1 MLSKGLERFMIARR
15 ERNRRDLS
23 GVRLERDAELDRYKA
38 YGDLADVKEAVQA
51 ATLWNYI
58 YHPAEYGPMLPVS
71 RSWDFVGGAANSDW
85 SYVIFDWDNIF
96 ASFMSSLDPRSKA
109 IAYSNFIQV
118 IRSKTA
124 AGFVPNYSAGG
135 SKSVDRTEPP
145 VGAKVLLEMYNKYKD
160 AWLVLLLFEDLL
172 EWNTWF
178 LTARA
183 LGPLGLVSLGSDTY
197 DGYVDWSSGA
207 MQGARYESGLDNSP
221 MYDGEDSLFVKN
233 VSHEGAKLIGQ
244 MTLYDVGMASMFV
257 QEAEALAA
265 LAPIAGKPELAAELR
280 ERAAA
285 QRALI
290 AKYLWD
296 DSPHGQ
302 IFANRFWNGTF
313 YRRITPT
320 SFYALMAGAATDED
334 TVSRA
339 IDLAGALGK
348 TPVRVRECPGFVVN
362 RVLVRAMAEAY
373 RAAAGAPVD
382 RRAADQAVAEG
393 GPAPMG
399 PFALGD
405 LVGLDV
411 LESIRADLE
420 AAYGDRFDDA
430 GTLAPLVAQG
440 RLGRKTGGGLVP
452 DGDGSP
458 TGTEPVVAA
467 IYYAAAMDEARR
479 LADEGVASPGDIDLA
494 MRLGAGWEQGP
505 LAAG

>member
-1 MLSKGLERFMIARR
+1 VATNTSGLSVTA
-15 ERNRRDLS
+15 
-23 GVRLERDAELDRYKA
+23 
-38 YGDLADVKEAVQA
+38 LAD
-51 ATLWNYI
+51 ATATPSRLVGLHFFN
-58 YHPAEYGPMLPVS
+58 PASTMRLVE
-71 RSWDFVGGAANSDW
+71 
-85 SYVIFDWDNIF
+85 VI
-96 ASFMSSLDPRSKA
+96 
-109 IAYSNFIQV
+109 
-118 IRSKTA
+118 
-124 AGFVPNYSAGG
+124 
-135 SKSVDRTEPP
+135 
-145 VGAKVLLEMYNKYKD
+145 
-160 AWLVLLLFEDLL
+160 
-172 EWNTWF
+172 
-178 LTARA
+178 
-183 LGPLGLVSLGSDTY
+183 
-197 DGYVDWSSGA
+197 
-207 MQGARYESGLDNSP
+207 
-221 MYDGEDSLFVKN
+221 
-233 VSHEGAKLIGQ
+233 
-244 MTLYDVGMASMFV
+244 
-257 QEAEALAA
+257 
-265 LAPIAGKPELAAELR
+265 
-280 ERAAA
+280 
-285 QRALI
+285 
-290 AKYLWD
+290 
-296 DSPHGQ
+296 
-302 IFANRFWNGTF
+302 
-313 YRRITPT
+313 
-320 SFYALMAGAATDED
+320 AGAATDED

-420 AAYGDRFDDA
+420 AAYGDRFDDS